1 MSLFRR
7 DINGIGGN
15 DLADLWNACQ
25 ALQAT
30 AGEDAMR
37 ANNLDVLDSL
47 LDENLAQFMNRTAG
61 GNLIVIDQR
70 TTMSLHLIPDQ
81 GVDLHF
87 GIRNAFL
94 VSGSDGQPK
103 NIRKT

>member
-1 MSLFRR
+1 MPLLRR
-7 DINGIGGN
+7 DVDGVGCN
-15 DLADLWNACQ
+15 DLADLRNACQ

-47 LDENLAQFMNRTAG
+47 LDENMAQFMDRTAC
-61 GNLIVIDQR
+61 GNLIIVDER

-87 GIRNAFL
+87 GIGNAFL
-94 VSGSDGQPK
+94 VSGSDGQPE